1 MPYKGPMTAAT
12 VAKGAGGS
20 ARHWMIVAGGA
31 CLMSAG
37 QFLFLSSSI
46 LNPPLAR
53 HLGVG
58 LSEVM
63 IYNSMMAVSGVIAMT
78 FLAPWLFR
86 TIGVR
91 AAIVVSGTWMALT
104 VGAVVIAPNVLVLAT
119 LGFLSGLLFGICTT
133 MGASLLINT
142 WFEERRG
149 TMMGAVFA
157 LSGIG
162 GIAAGL
168 VMPMIV
174 NALGWQGGFLTVAGV
189 FVAFVVLPGLFMIR
203 SAPERLGLRALG
215 ATERAPGASGSVRL
229 PGVPAKRAFRTP
241 QFAAL
246 VVGVV
251 LFGVIQAVQQH
262 FAPLFVEHGVEL
274 TVAGTL
280 ISVMALSSVV
290 SNFAVGTLNDR
301 RGTVA
306 AVLFALVSLV
316 VAMGLYVVADGFL
329 PLAGATVAFAFG
341 AVLPG
346 VLLPIIV
353 QQVFGMRDYASILGP
368 AMATMPAG
376 VAIGTPLWGVAV
388 DVTGSYDVALLA
400 SAALC
405 AVTGVLLVYALR
417 SAPAMRRRLDADL
430 TPPAT

>member
-1 MPYKGPMTAAT
+1 MTAMPNEK
-12 VAKGAGGS
+12 VGGS

-78 FLAPWLFR
+78 FLAPWLYR

-91 AAIVVSGTWMALT
+91 AAIVVGGIWMALT
-104 VGAVVIAPNVLVLAT
+104 VGAVVIAPNVLVLAI
-119 LGFLSGLLFGICTT
+119 LGFASGLLFGVCTT
-133 MGASLLINT
+133 MGASLLVNT

-157 LSGIG
+157 LSGVG

-168 VMPMIV
+168 VMPAIV
-174 NALGWQGGFLTVAGV
+174 NAAGWQAGFLAVAGV
-189 FVAFVVLPGLFMIR
+189 IVAFVILPGLFLIR
-203 SAPERLGLRALG
+203 SAPEKVGLRALG
-215 ATERAPGASGSVRL
+215 ATERKPGASESLLL
-229 PGVPAKRAFRTP
+229 PGVPARSAFRTP
-241 QFAAL
+241 QFVAL

-251 LFGVIQAVQQH
+251 LFGMIQAVQQH

-274 TVAGTL
+274 AVAGTL
-280 ISVMALSSVV
+280 ISVMALASVV
-290 SNFAVGTLNDR
+290 SNIAVGTLNDR
-301 RGTVA
+301 RGTVT
-306 AVLFALVSLV
+306 AVLFALVSLL
-316 VAMGLYVVADGFL
+316 VAMGLYVVANGFL
-329 PLAGATVAFAFG
+329 TLAGATVAFAFG

-353 QQVFGMRDYASILGP
+353 QQVFGMRDYAAILGP

-388 DVTGSYDVALLA
+388 DVTGSYNVALLA
-400 SAALC
+400 SAAIC
-405 AVTGVLLVYALR
+405 VVTGVLLVYALR

-430 TPPAT
+430 TPPAA